1 MKHPNITCTVVFITL
16 ISTQSNASDTPTITG
31 TPTGQYL
38 ILAVDAIELANHSP
52 RNDTYDSR
60 YSSKDRATA
69 STLTT
74 KVDVI
79 SKKLKGASKAFKR
92 MTSVR
97 YGKGQKIRAK
107 LGKSS
112 VTFKYTRAL

>member
-1 MKHPNITCTVVFITL
+1 MKNPNILYTAVFITL
-16 ISTQSNASDTPTITG
+16 ISAQSNASATPTTG
-31 TPTGQYL
+31 APAGQYL

-60 YSSKDRATA
+60 YSSKDRAA
-69 STLTT
+69 SSTLPT

-112 VTFKYTRAL
+112 VTLKYTRAL